1 MEVCSPTVSINVLV
15 PLWISEQALVRLV
28 NDQCDVAGVD
38 PAQLRLQPA
47 APTSKYVLRAGARD
61 SVGVHSFRLCVTCG
75 RHGTA
80 PIVTCSHL

>member
-1 MEVCSPTVSINVLV
+1 MNVLV
-15 PLWISEQALVRLV
+15 LLWVPVQALVRLV

-75 RHGTA
+75 RHGSA
-80 PIVTCSHL
+80 LIVTCSHM